1 MKNDLSLPVL
11 WIAVGSLVL
20 ATVVMVNNYQPRVPT
35 QSMTFNAADGS
46 NNTAI
51 VSTVRRDCATIVEP
65 LDEICA
71 RLHHNEPGA
80 LRCCQ
85 LWGQVVYASCMGSD
99 SDFWVHQA
107 QQAGCRF

>member
-35 QSMTFNAADGS
+35 QPMTFDAADGN

-51 VSTVRRDCATIVEP
+51 VSVVRRDCLAIVKP
-65 LDEICA
+65 LDNICE
-71 RLHHNEPGA
+71 RLYTNDPHA
-80 LRCCQ
+80 LYCCQ
-85 LWGQVVYASCMGSD
+85 LWGQVVYASCVGSNPD
-99 SDFWVHQA
+99 TFVHYGE
-107 QQAGCRF
+107 QAGCNF

>member
-35 QSMTFNAADGS
+35 QQMTFNAADGS

-51 VSTVRRDCATIVEP
+51 VSGIRRDCAAIVAP
-65 LDEICA
+65 LDSLCETMSGQ
-71 RLHHNEPGA
+71 EKW
-80 LRCCQ
+80 CCT
-85 LWGQVVYASCMGSD
+85 LMGSMIYAHCMGSSMEPWDQMWAD
-99 SDFWVHQA
+99 SKCSF
-107 QQAGCRF
+107 